1 QVDLVDGDD
10 HVPDAQA
17 GDDGEVASGLFGRPV
32 AGVDEDDDGIGGR
45 GTGDHVPGVLH
56 MAGAV
61 GEDERAA
68 VGGDGAGG
76 EVDGDGLFG
85 RPVAGVDEDDDGI
98 GGRGTGDHV
107 PGVLHMAGAV
117 GEDERAAVGGEVAV
131 GDVDGDALFAFGPQ
145 TVGEQGEVELPA
157 EESAFGAGGGHG
169 FELVGQ
175 DRLRIMEQS
184 AHQGGFAVVDG
195 PGGGEAQQRLRLCR

>member
-1 QVDLVDGDD
+1 RVPGGVVRDAGDVVTGQRRDRDEVRGVEPDLVGQCAHFVLDVLDRRLVVVEQVDLVDGDD
-10 HVPDAQA
+10 DVPDAQA
-17 GDDGEVASGLFGRPV
+17 GDDGEVASGLLGRPV

-45 GTGDHVPGVLH
+45 GS
-56 MAGAV
+56 
-61 GEDERAA
+61 
-68 VGGDGAGG
+68 
-76 EVDGDGLFG
+76 
-85 RPVAGVDEDDDGI
+85 
-98 GGRGTGDHV
+98 GDHV

-145 TVGEQGEVELPA
+145 TVGEQREVELPA
-157 EESAFGAGGGHG
+157 EESAFGAGDGHG